1 VLKRKSSGSLCRL
14 VAVSGSHRRVGTLF
28 AAVWLVASV
37 ATAQTRPSIAGR
49 VVDATGLA
57 LVGASV
63 TLHRPSAGV
72 ERTTTT
78 NSEGRYEFLDVPD
91 GSYVISAALAGFS
104 VTERDVSVW
113 REPVTVDLALQPGSF
128 AEEVSVIG
136 GRLVES
142 EEMLRRIPG
151 SVDVLTSDVL
161 EASRFHNQRSDA
173 QGPWRLRA

>member
-1 VLKRKSSGSLCRL
+1 
-14 VAVSGSHRRVGTLF
+14 VSGSHRRVGTLF

-57 LVGASV
+57 LVGTSV